1 VRLGRGASQR
11 ESGERTTQGF
21 GDSAVSAEPFLVHQG
36 TQSCEA
42 ELVKTP
48 SLESASVR
56 TSRHWPE
63 PATLNCSYG
72 IDRVCWSG
80 LIDLFSPWGQDRKAR
95 DLRSLRHLR
104 RGEAVKRQCRICSD
118 RLHGAPV
125 SCQYSFE
132 DLLALLHGHAPA
144 KADAVAH
151 HRRRVENGHLSV
163 GLKIHC
169 LDDGSQFATLVDGLG
184 GAQKILEINSY
195 KHSDA
200 SLCLVLPPVG
210 SARSAILLLE
220 CIEHFTGSS
229 LFSNPKIQIQVCSPG
244 RLDARRSALLAIG
257 FYLGSDT
264 LRRYTLGELATSF
277 AEHRY
282 YPRGRRLVLYDA
294 EGDFDRSFDWWTKDS
309 GEHCCVVP
317 HLPFESGR
325 TDLLTGSG
333 SRLDI
338 ENINFLATLLVHAQY
353 QGYWSELGMQF
364 QEEIEVLLE
373 RHLLS
378 GLIEAPWVR
387 TVDAKSQ
394 DDDRFFAALQELMA
408 YAFEESVR
416 IKKKGRRFPR
426 WHEIPVR
433 SSSGILQ
440 EVQSLL
446 QKYRSELV
454 RLSPLLGRGD
464 PA

>member
-1 VRLGRGASQR
+1 MA
-11 ESGERTTQGF
+11 
-21 GDSAVSAEPFLVHQG
+21 
-36 TQSCEA
+36 
-42 ELVKTP
+42 
-48 SLESASVR
+48 
-56 TSRHWPE
+56 
-63 PATLNCSYG
+63 
-72 IDRVCWSG
+72 

-104 RGEAVKRQCRICSD
+104 RGEAVKRQCKVLLCLASTVSKICWHFCTGTLQP
-118 RLHGAPV
+118 RLTRSRTIV
-125 SCQYSFE
+125 
-132 DLLALLHGHAPA
+132 
-144 KADAVAH
+144 V
-151 HRRRVENGHLSV
+151 VENGHLSV

-169 LDDGSQFATLVDGLG
+169 LDDGSQFTTLVDGLG

-309 GEHCCVVP
+309 GQHCCVVP

-353 QGYWSELGMQF
+353 QGYWVS
-364 QEEIEVLLE
+364 
-373 RHLLS
+373 S
-378 GLIEAPWVR
+378 GC
-387 TVDAKSQ
+387 S
-394 DDDRFFAALQELMA
+394 F
-408 YAFEESVR
+408 
-416 IKKKGRRFPR
+416 RR
-426 WHEIPVR
+426 R
-433 SSSGILQ
+433 SS
-440 EVQSLL
+440 
-446 QKYRSELV
+446 YC
-454 RLSPLLGRGD
+454 
-464 PA
+464 

>member
-1 VRLGRGASQR
+1 V
-11 ESGERTTQGF
+11 
-21 GDSAVSAEPFLVHQG
+21 
-36 TQSCEA
+36 
-42 ELVKTP
+42 
-48 SLESASVR
+48 
-56 TSRHWPE
+56 
-63 PATLNCSYG
+63 
-72 IDRVCWSG
+72 
-80 LIDLFSPWGQDRKAR
+80 
-95 DLRSLRHLR
+95 
-104 RGEAVKRQCRICSD
+104 
-118 RLHGAPV
+118 HGAPV
-125 SCQYSFE
+125 SCRYSFE

-144 KADAVAH
+144 KVDVVALH
-151 HRRRVENGHLSV
+151 CRCVENGRLSV

-169 LDDGSQFATLVDGLG
+169 LGDGSQFTTLVDALG

-220 CIEHFTGSS
+220 CIEHFTRSS

-244 RLDARRSALLAIG
+244 RLDARRSAFLAIG

-264 LRRYTLGELATSF
+264 LRRYSLGELATSF
-277 AEHRY
+277 AKHQY

-294 EGDFDRSFDWWTKDS
+294 EGDFDRSFDWWIKDS
-309 GEHCCVVP
+309 GEHCCVLP
-317 HLPFESGR
+317 HLPFGTGR

-338 ENINFLATLLVHAQY
+338 ENINLLATLLVHAQY
-353 QGYWSELGMQF
+353 QGYWSALGMQF
-364 QEEIEVLLE
+364 QEEIELLLE

-378 GLIEAPWVR
+378 GLIDAPWVR
-387 TVDAKSQ
+387 TDDPKSK

-408 YAFEESVR
+408 YAFDESVR
-416 IKKKGRRFPR
+416 IKKKGWLFPR
-426 WHEIPVR
+426 WHKIPVR
-433 SSSGILQ
+433 SSCGILQ

-454 RLSPLLGRGD
+454 RQSNLLGRGA